1 MSGWSLSNAL
11 ELSSSLIINRDY
23 INFII
28 LLKNNSVHLCM
39 QLDDFPHFFKIIF
52 VRHDLKLIVDW
63 LCTFP
68 TVLSVKFCMFVF
80 LCSGFE

>member
-1 MSGWSLSNAL
+1 
-11 ELSSSLIINRDY
+11 
-23 INFII
+23 
-28 LLKNNSVHLCM
+28 M
-39 QLDDFPHFFKIIF
+39 QLDAFLHFFKIIF

-68 TVLSVKFCMFVF
+68 TVSVKFCMFVF